1 MPQKKRDTTR
11 VEFHTRAELEI
22 DGQGLSGTVED
33 LSLKGLFL
41 KTEAS
46 QRSIQ
51 IGQKVKVT
59 IRFSGTT
66 SNLSVDVQ
74 GKVVRLTQEGLGIEF
89 TDMEFDSFV
98 YLRNVVA
105 YNAGDEDVIM
115 DEFSH
120 TFTDL

>member
-22 DGQGLSGTVED
+22 EGQVVSGTVED
-33 LSLKGLFL
+33 LSLKGMFL
-41 KTEAS
+41 KTDAS
-46 QRSIQ
+46 QQSIQ
-51 IGQKVKVT
+51 IGQEVMVT

-66 SNLSVDVQ
+66 SNLSIDVQ
-74 GKVVRLTQEGLGIEF
+74 GKVVRLTQQGLGIEF

-105 YNAGDEDVIM
+105 YNAGDEDAIM
-115 DEFSH
+115 DEFSR
-120 TFTDL
+120 TFTEL

>member
-1 MPQKKRDTTR
+1 MLKKKRDTTR

-22 DGQGLSGTVED
+22 EGQVLTGTVED
-33 LSLKGLFL
+33 LSLKGMFL

-46 QRSIQ
+46 PPSIK
-51 IGQKVKVT
+51 IGQEVKVT

-66 SNLSVDVQ
+66 SDLSIDVQ

-105 YNAGDEDVIM
+105 YNAGDEDAIM

>member
-66 SNLSVDVQ
+66 SNLSIDVQ

>member
-22 DGQGLSGTVED
+22 EGQVLSGTVED
-33 LSLKGLFL
+33 LSLKGMFL

-46 QRSIQ
+46 QQSIH
-51 IGQKVKVT
+51 IGQEVKVT

-105 YNAGDEDVIM
+105 YNAGDEDAIM

>member
-46 QRSIQ
+46 QRFIQ

-66 SNLSVDVQ
+66 SNLSIDVQ

>member
-46 QRSIQ
+46 QRFIQ

>member
-22 DGQGLSGTVED
+22 EGQVLSGTVED
-33 LSLKGLFL
+33 LSLKGMFL

-46 QRSIQ
+46 QRFIQ

-66 SNLSVDVQ
+66 SNLSIDVQ

>member
-1 MPQKKRDTTR
+1 MLKKKRDTTR
-11 VEFHTRAELEI
+11 VEFHTRADLEI
-22 DGQGLSGTVED
+22 EGQVLTGTVED
-33 LSLKGLFL
+33 LSLKGMFL

-46 QRSIQ
+46 FPSLKL
-51 IGQKVKVT
+51 GMEVKVT

-66 SNLSVDVQ
+66 SDLSIDVQ

-105 YNAGDEDVIM
+105 YNAGDEDAIM

-120 TFTDL
+120 NFTNL